1 MKKPSL
7 FEPRKEIPRRVYW
20 LAAAVPFAIALL
32 AWSILTYSGYVQPL
46 FLPTPTNVFK
56 AIFQLT
62 KSGELFTHIWVSV
75 YRVMLGFLLAAIFA
89 VPLGILMG
97 SFKIVQA
104 VIEPINDFIR
114 YLPVVAFIP
123 LAILW
128 TGTGDPEKVLIIF
141 VGTFFQ
147 LVLMTME
154 NARAVPNEYLE
165 VAYTL
170 GGMRWAAIWRVLV
183 PAALPNIFDSLR
195 VASGWAWSYLVVAE
209 IVSANRG
216 LGFLIIQSQRFLK
229 TADIIAGIIVI
240 GLLGL
245 LFDFT
250 FRQLSRWFFPWA
262 VQDRS

>member
-1 MKKPSL
+1 M
-7 FEPRKEIPRRVYW
+7 YW
-20 LAAAVPFAIALL
+20 LAAAVPFVVVLL
-32 AWSILTYSGYVQPL
+32 AWSILTYSSYVQPL
-46 FLPTPTNVFK
+46 FLPTPTDVFS
-56 AIFQLT
+56 AIFQLI

-75 YRVMLGFLLAAIFA
+75 YRVMLGFVLAAIFA

-104 VIEPINDFIR
+104 VIEPINDFVR

-128 TGTGDPEKVLIIF
+128 TGTGDLEKVLIIF
-141 VGTFFQ
+141 IGTFFQ

-170 GGMRWAAIWRVLV
+170 GGLRWAAIWRVLV
-183 PAALPNIFDSLR
+183 PAALPNVFDSLR

-209 IVSANRG
+209 IVAANRG
-216 LGFLIIQSQRFLK
+216 LGS
-229 TADIIAGIIVI
+229 
-240 GLLGL
+240 
-245 LFDFT
+245 
-250 FRQLSRWFFPWA
+250 S
-262 VQDRS
+262 